1 MNRLIT
7 AANFV
12 YSNMPQ
18 GADYL
23 NPILSTADAW
33 DVAAFV
39 VSQPRPHKADLE
51 KDFPDRAQ
59 KPVDTPYG
67 PYLDGFTEAQHK
79 YGPFAPIR
87 AALARLKGDDKP
99 AR

>member
-1 MNRLIT
+1 
-7 AANFV
+7 
-12 YSNMPQ
+12 MPQ

-23 NPILSTADAW
+23 NPVLSVADAW

-39 VSQPRPHKADLE
+39 LSQPRPHKEGLD
-51 KDFPDRAQ
+51 KDFPDLAL

-67 PYLDGFTEAQHK
+67 PYLDHFSAEQHK

-87 AALARLKGDDKP
+87 TALERLKSEDRAAKP
-99 AR
+99 PR